1 MGSFRHVVRVGTALL
16 VAMLAHETVAHA
28 ESEAAP
34 FTNGGTSGGTS
45 GVTSGGTSGNGG
57 ADSREQ
63 RTGFAVMLGLGQW
76 ALGGG
81 NVAVQ
86 YNIGPLALEY
96 SHGQGVHLSEA
107 DFLRNQSEKDAGAD
121 VNETWTTGF
130 GVGVLA
136 FHNLRLLLELK
147 ANHYELLGGD
157 RNSRLSYTTFT
168 VGPGVFYDIHLWRG
182 LFIQPS
188 IRWWPTVH
196 STMSDGAALRRADGT
211 QVQITSHD
219 SGVFPNLDV
228 GWEF

>member
-1 MGSFRHVVRVGTALL
+1 MRSSFPHVLRVGTASALV
-16 VAMLAHETVAHA
+16 VAMLVHETFAHA
-28 ESEAAP
+28 EPKAAP
-34 FTNGGTSGGTS
+34 VADGGPP
-45 GVTSGGTSGNGG
+45 
-57 ADSREQ
+57 EK
-63 RTGFAVMLGLGQW
+63 RTGFAVMLGMGQW

-107 DFLRNQSEKDAGAD
+107 DFLRNRSEKDAGAD
-121 VNETWTTGF
+121 VHETWTTGL
-130 GVGVLA
+130 GVGVLVL
-136 FHNLRLLLELK
+136 HDLRLLLELK
-147 ANHYELLGGD
+147 ANHYELEGGD

-168 VGPGVFYDIHLWRG
+168 IGPGVFYDIHLWNG

-188 IRWWPTVH
+188 VRWWPTVH

-211 QVQITSHD
+211 QVQITSHE